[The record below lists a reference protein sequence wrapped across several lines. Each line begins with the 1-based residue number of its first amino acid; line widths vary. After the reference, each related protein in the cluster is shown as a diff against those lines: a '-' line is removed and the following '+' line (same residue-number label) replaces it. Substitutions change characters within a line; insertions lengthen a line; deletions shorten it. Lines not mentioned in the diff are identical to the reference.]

1 MVNESDVMEN
11 IDVPEA
17 GLDALMQVSLTFL
30 RLAWMYHCRSVG
42 RFEAGLDALMQ
53 VSWTFLRLAWMH

>member
-17 GLDALMQVSLTFL
+17 GLDALMQVCPELADFL
-30 RLAWMYHCRSVG
+30 R
-42 RFEAGLDALMQ
+42 
-53 VSWTFLRLAWMH
+53 TFPTKFVPEKKTHFAFDFLTILLVIP